1 MRASDDEQGEDVDL
15 VTAEQQ
21 NPDYP
26 ELGYATSLP
35 GLARRDNS
43 GRVLQWLILMLLM
56 LGGLAFAL
64 RYNPASHPLPLRIF
78 LALAIFTVLFS
89 LRHSAAMPLAALVY
103 IAFLAGVRRFLI
115 PVFGIIHQ
123 DPLLLVMPTLTTVY
137 FLELAFSRRLRAET
151 TMGKARILLLF
162 VMLLECV
169 NPKQGGLKV
178 GLTGLLFYLPP
189 LFWSYIGR
197 TLYSERLMRNMLRL
211 LLFISVLASLYGLH
225 QLFYGYT
232 SWEQQ
237 WLSSQADWA
246 FMVHDRSHQFS
257 FFSSSTEYATALVL
271 AILGSWI
278 LFLTG
283 DRWALLPLPLYGIAL
298 FYISGRGPVVQAL
311 LGTIVV
317 WAIQGKTYRSWA
329 PRLALAGCLFVG
341 GLVFGLNHAQGLAG
355 NKTEQGIVNHQ
366 VGGLLDP
373 TNSKKSTAKIHTDAM
388 IAGLEAAFTDPLG
401 DGTGSTTLGVGQFK
415 GTGGNSE
422 VDISNMGFSLGFL
435 GLLAFIT
442 LIGST
447 VALAFRTWHDHRT
460 LAGLAA
466 AVFGPALFLGWLNSD
481 NYTTMLILWFT
492 FGAMEAS
499 NLLAQRVKTNS
510 TIGSADDGGPGSS
523 TIENR
528 TRAASSPA

>member
-1 MRASDDEQGEDVDL
+1 MAA
-15 VTAEQQ
+15 AENQ
-21 NPDYP
+21 NPEYR
-26 ELGYATSLP
+26 ELGYATGLP
-35 GLARRDNS
+35 GLARRDNT
-43 GRVLQWLILMLLM
+43 GRMAQWLILMLLM
-56 LGGLAFAL
+56 LGGLAVSL

-78 LALAIFTVLFS
+78 LALSIFTVLFS
-89 LRHSAAMPLAALVY
+89 VRHTPAMPLAALVTV
-103 IAFLAGVRRFLI
+103 AFLAGVRRFLI
-115 PVFGIIHQ
+115 PVFGIMHQ
-123 DPLLLVMPTLTTVY
+123 DPLLLVMPTLTTLY
-137 FLELAFSRRLRAET
+137 FMELAFSRRLRADT
-151 TMGKARILLLF
+151 TMGKARILLIL

-197 TLYSERLMRNMLRL
+197 TLYSERLLRNMLRL
-211 LLFISVLASLYGLH
+211 LLFIAVLASLYGLH

-232 SWEQQ
+232 PWEQQ

-257 FFSSSTEYATALVL
+257 FMSSSTEYGTVLVL
-271 AILGSWI
+271 AILSSWI
-278 LFLTG
+278 LFLKG

-317 WAIQGKTYRSWA
+317 WAIQGRTYRSWA

-341 GLVFGLNHAQGLAG
+341 GLVFGLNHAQSLAG

-366 VGGLLDP
+366 VGGLLHP
-373 TNSKKSTAKIHTDAM
+373 TDAKKSTAKIHADAM
-388 IAGLEAAFTDPLG
+388 IGGLQAAFTDPLG

-435 GLLAFIT
+435 GLLAFLT

-447 VALAFRTWHDHRT
+447 VYLAFRTWHDHRT
-460 LAGLAA
+460 LAALAA

-499 NLLAQRVKTNS
+499 HLIGQRITTNS
-510 TIGSADDGGPGSS
+510 TIGTAEEGEPGSS
-523 TIENR
+523 TVENR
-528 TRAASSPA
+528 TRTASSPA